1 MFEDI
6 VRGGMRRTNGMPSF
20 AADITSAQARQI
32 ESFILT
38 RARESAS
45 AAPQH

>member
-6 VRGGMRRTNGMPSF
+6 VRGGMRRPNGMPSF

-32 ESFILT
+32 QAFILS

-45 AAPQH
+45 SH